1 MASFEKS
8 VLKLKQRKQDV
19 SKLRL
24 KAEKQL
30 KKSRSIE
37 RRSSSG
43 LNSLD
48 KKIESEREASSD
60 VSGILIQ
67 KTSQLES
74 IQRLVTAAEER
85 LNREKEIL
93 ADTEQEIEYAENHEE
108 KQHAEARWN

>member
-1 MASFEKS
+1 MASFEKL
-8 VLKLKQRKQDV
+8 VLNLRQRKKDV

-30 KKSRSIE
+30 KESRSIE

-43 LNSLD
+43 LVSLD
-48 KKIESEREASSD
+48 KKIELEKEDSSD
-60 VSGILIQ
+60 VSDILTQ

-85 LNREKEIL
+85 INQEKEAL
-93 ADTEQEIEYAENHEE
+93 VEAEQRVEFA
-108 KQHAEARWN
+108 